1 MASETAYNMLLTD
14 LGYLAENVTDDQ
26 KTLLQGKL
34 ASAAAE
40 LAGAG
45 IEIDDTKPQDLDLLS
60 MYAAW
65 LWRSRVQ
72 QQAQP
77 LMLQRLLRNRQ
88 ASQIVGGSA

>member
-14 LGYLAENVTDDQ
+14 LGYLAKNMTTDQ
-26 KTLLQGKL
+26 QALLQGKL
-34 ASAAAE
+34 ATAAAE
-40 LAGAG
+40 LAAAG
-45 IEIDDTKPQDLDLLS
+45 IVIDETQLQDLDLLS

-88 ASQIVGGSA
+88 ASQIAGGST